1 MLPSQWFDVL
11 ASQCITTVLFLCS
24 LSPPLVNTL
33 ILLVTPKDALLEV
46 ILLDGIQEFESMFP
60 GSDFPKS

>member
-11 ASQCITTVLFLCS
+11 ASQCTTTVLFLCS
-24 LSPPLVNTL
+24 LSPTLVNTL

-46 ILLDGIQEFESMFP
+46 ILLYRI
-60 GSDFPKS
+60 